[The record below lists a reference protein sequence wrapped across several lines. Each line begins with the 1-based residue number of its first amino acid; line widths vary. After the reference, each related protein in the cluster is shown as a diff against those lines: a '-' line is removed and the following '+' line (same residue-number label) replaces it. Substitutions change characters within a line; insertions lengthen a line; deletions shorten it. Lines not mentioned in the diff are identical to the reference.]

1 MQPVF
6 NSLHIVLLKVN
17 DAPNFIAS
25 QVVEADIDEQE
36 VSLLLAVQY
45 PAVDL

>member
-1 MQPVF
+1 MQSAF
-6 NSLHIVLLKVN
+6 KSSHIALLKVN

-25 QVVEADIDEQE
+25 QVVEAVIDEQE
-36 VSLLLAVQY
+36 VSALLAVQN